1 MLHIKQIE
9 MKQFATHDASRVNL
23 PERGLVAVTGPNGSG
38 KSTMIEAVA
47 TGLWGESLR
56 GELGWRAGIAGEV
69 TIQTDGVA
77 VTRKRSKAGASKVEW
92 NEQGRES
99 VAYETATKA
108 QTALEVLVGSYEVWR
123 RTCVLSS
130 LDSAAFSLAR
140 DVDRKRLLEEFL
152 GLEMFDAGLTA
163 ARADLKAATAKAS
176 AASSL
181 VRDLT
186 QRRSFADSQLR
197 QAQEDAAVSSA
208 EARPVADVRADLDRV
223 SGLLK
228 GAQQDASEASARAQQ
243 VARTVRE
250 LEQAGASV
258 DAEARAEMARLSRL
272 RDDQCP
278 TCGQGVADVR
288 AHISQEVADL
298 RQKADAQ
305 RAAVSAQL
313 ASARADHA
321 AALEEAEELASEARA
336 LSAKAQALQADLRV
350 SEAAAKRTAALES
363 RRAEAQ
369 AAFDKADG
377 QLGKAT
383 EDAATT
389 AREVE
394 YLEAVERVLGLR
406 GVRAQVLDRA
416 LGALEQTANAWLSRM
431 PTAQGAL
438 VLTLSGS
445 TTQKTGTV
453 VDAISLRVGGRAY
466 ASCSGGERRRV
477 DVALLLALR
486 ELAVAAHGR
495 DGTIWADEVFDALD
509 VQGVQDAAAA
519 LREMASDRL
528 VVVVT
533 HSPDLL
539 AALRPDVRISLA
551 LDGEKS
557 VVKAA

>member
-1 MLHIKQIE
+1 MLHIRE
-9 MKQFATHDASRVNL
+9 LELKQFATHDQSRVRF

-38 KSTMIEAVA
+38 KSTLVEAVA

-69 TIQTDGVA
+69 TVTTDGVTA
-77 VTRKRSKAGASKVEW
+77 TRKRSKAGASKVEW
-92 NEQGRES
+92 AEAGREP

-108 QTALEVLVGSYEVWR
+108 QTALEALVGSFDVWR

-152 GLEMFDAGLTA
+152 GLEMFDSGLTA
-163 ARADLKAATAKAS
+163 CRADLKAATAKAS
-176 AASSL
+176 NAAQA
-181 VRDLT
+181 VRDLA
-186 QRRSFADSQLR
+186 QRRSFAESQLR
-197 QAQEDAAVSSA
+197 QASEDTQVSRA
-208 EARPVADVRADLDRV
+208 ETRPLADVRADLDR
-223 SGLLK
+223 LTALQK
-228 GAQQDASEASARAQQ
+228 TAAADASAASATVQQ
-243 VARTVRE
+243 VKRRVSE
-250 LEQAGASV
+250 LEQAGSAI

-288 AHISQEVADL
+288 AHISQEVATL
-298 RQKADAQ
+298 RQKADDA
-305 RAAVSAQL
+305 RAAVAAQL
-313 ASARADHA
+313 AEVKGELTTAT
-321 AALEEAEELASEARA
+321 EEAEELATEARA
-336 LSAKAQALQADLRV
+336 LAGKVQTLQTDLRLA
-350 SEAAAKRTAALES
+350 EANEKRVAQLEA

-369 AAFDKADG
+369 AALDKVDAQVAG
-377 QLGKAT
+377 AEANATNAT
-383 EDAATT
+383 EAVA
-389 AREVE
+389 

-416 LGALEQTANAWLSRM
+416 LGALEQTANAWLARM
-431 PTAQGAL
+431 PTSQGAL
-438 VLTLSGS
+438 SLTLSGS
-445 TTQKTGTV
+445 TTQKTGNV

-519 LREMASDRL
+519 LREMAADRL

-539 AALRPDVRISLA
+539 AALRPNVRISLA
-551 LDGEKS
+551 LDGEKAI
-557 VVKAA
+557 VKAA